1 MLVLNSDM
9 LPLAYPYDRRAL
21 LAAWQQF
28 TQQGT
33 CNFAALDPAVM
44 RSWQRCWQIGLDP
57 YVSPMAMRRED
68 AEALERRRHA
78 HFDLIAIARPFMEDI
93 YQFVGERDIVVY
105 LADRDSCILDAV
117 GDPSLRELLQG
128 RGFDC
133 GLLLS
138 EELCGTN
145 ATALALNEG
154 VPVQVAG
161 PEHYCV
167 AFHALTGTAAPVLAP
182 AGELIGVLSIVTLES
197 KGHPHTLGIVMAAAK
212 AIENQLQADLSL
224 TDACHHLA
232 ELNAALQA
240 MSKGVVFL
248 DTYGRVTHL
257 NARAGEILG
266 FPHRKAMGRE
276 LTSLVRLP
284 SEVEGAIARQVAL
297 AEKEVVF
304 RTVDGDRSRPCLASV
319 DILKD
324 GSQLLGLILMLE
336 HTAEVRR
343 LVHRMVGAQAHFTF
357 DDILCQDAEMKR
369 VVSYARIAAQGD
381 SNVLLLGESGTGKE
395 MFAQAI
401 HNGGRRAKGPFIA
414 INCAAIPREL
424 MASELFGYEGAFA
437 GAGKEGRPG
446 KFELAE
452 GGTIFFDNVDC
463 MPLDMQA
470 GLLRVIDTKEIVR
483 LGGTRVITLN
493 VRIIAASSNLDLA
506 GEVQRGNFR
515 ADLFYRLHV
524 LTLTIP
530 PLRERGNDI
539 LLLVAHLI
547 EKFSRRLGKTVTVS
561 PGAMAVLQSYHWPGN
576 VRELEN
582 VLERAMHMVSGSELM
597 VEHLP
602 YELRMATIGGTDEAI
617 LTLREAERQAIIR
630 AGRALRG
637 NTTKMAEA
645 LGIGRTTLWRRMKDF
660 NLSPES
666 FRG

>member
-1 MLVLNSDM
+1 M
-9 LPLAYPYDRRAL
+9 LPLAYPYDRQVL

-28 TQQGT
+28 TRQGT
-33 CNFAALDPAVM
+33 CECAALDPAVM

-57 YVSPMAMRRED
+57 YVSPMTLDCED
-68 AEALERRRHA
+68 TEALEQRRHA

-93 YQFVGERDIVVY
+93 YQFVGERDVVVY
-105 LADRDSCILDAV
+105 LTDRSLRILDAV
-117 GDPSLRELLQG
+117 GDPSLREVLLG

-133 GLLLS
+133 GLLLA
-138 EELCGTN
+138 EERCGTN
-145 ATALALNEG
+145 AATLALNEG
-154 VPVQVAG
+154 IPVQVAG

-167 AFHALTGTAAPVLAP
+167 AFHALTGTAAPVHAP
-182 AGELIGVLSIVTLES
+182 TGEMVSVLSIVTLED
-197 KGHPHTLGIVMAAAK
+197 KGHPHTLGIVMAAAR

-224 TDACHHLA
+224 NEARQHLA
-232 ELNAALQA
+232 ELNVSLQA
-240 MSKGVVFL
+240 MSKGILFL
-248 DTYGRVTHL
+248 DTYGRVTHI
-257 NARAGEILG
+257 NARAGDILG
-266 FPHRKAMGRE
+266 FSHREAMGRE
-276 LTSLVRLP
+276 LSSLIRLP
-284 SEVEGAIARQVAL
+284 AEVEEAIARRTAL
-297 AEKEVVF
+297 AEKEIVF
-304 RTVDGDRSRPCLASV
+304 RTVNGDKPRPCLASV
-319 DILKD
+319 DVLKES
-324 GSQLLGLILMLE
+324 SQLLGFILTLE

-357 DDILCQDAEMKR
+357 DDILGQDAEMQR
-369 VVSYARIAAQGD
+369 MLHYARIAAQGD

-401 HNGGRRAKGPFIA
+401 HNGGRRANGPFIA

-424 MASELFGYEGAFA
+424 MANELFGYEGAFA
-437 GAGKEGRPG
+437 GAGEEGRPG
-446 KFELAE
+446 KFELAD

-470 GLLRVIDTKEIVR
+470 GLLRVIDTREIVR
-483 LGGTRVITLN
+483 LGGTRVIPLN
-493 VRIIAASSNLDLA
+493 VRVIASSSNVDLA
-506 GEVQRGNFR
+506 GEVRCGHFR
-515 ADLFYRLHV
+515 DDLFYRLHV

-547 EKFSRRLGKTVTVS
+547 AQFARRLGKTVTVS
-561 PGAMAVLQSYHWPGN
+561 PGAMAMLQSYRWPGN

-582 VLERAMHMVSGSELM
+582 VLERAMHLVDGSELT

-602 YELRMATIGGTDEAI
+602 RELRQATIGDADATI

-637 NTTKMAEA
+637 NTTQMASA
-645 LGIGRTTLWRRMKDF
+645 LGIGRTTLWRRMKAF

-666 FRG
+666 FKG